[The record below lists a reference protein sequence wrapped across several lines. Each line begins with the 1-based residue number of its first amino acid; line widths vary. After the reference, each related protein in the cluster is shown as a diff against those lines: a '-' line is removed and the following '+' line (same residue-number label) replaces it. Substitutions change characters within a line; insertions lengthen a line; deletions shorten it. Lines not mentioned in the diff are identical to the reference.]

1 MEINKAYMFKAPQK
15 RVQPKKTVDWSK
27 YRDTILKQ
35 VIPIDEPCKHDEF
48 SYLSKQT
55 RCADE
60 IQTNFITCRLCGK
73 VETS

>member
-1 MEINKAYMFKAPQK
+1 METCKSFLFK
-15 RVQPKKTVDWSK
+15 QPKIKIHQDKDWSN
-27 YRDTILKQ
+27 YTNAFVNQI
-35 VIPIDEPCKHDEF
+35 IPIDDPCKHDEF